1 MKNPFILHPSSFI
14 LMDLLWLGYDGL
26 SVRFVDVTAVLLYHP
41 SLDARIVSAY
51 GRVPAN
57 VRAVVITGAGAF
69 LPSSW
74 PPEQIRQRWA
84 SWREERT

>member
-57 VRAVVITGAGAF
+57 VAGQAGAKSG
-69 LPSSW
+69 PD
-74 PPEQIRQRWA
+74 RQGTAAPCRYDVV
-84 SWREERT
+84 SRIYRTVP